1 MKTRFAYFPWILLLL
16 LAGCSKP
23 NEVTPDKD
31 EKKVLE
37 PVTIR
42 LTSSLPDDGTG
53 RKAVLVQRSSV
64 EGDVRVVTSSAPEKG
79 EGGTA
84 VFTFTGVPTSQDATA
99 WYYGVLYPSEAA
111 GSATGTSVFLTM
123 APEQSPRADGPDL
136 KAVVYAASSKEKY
149 TERPKNLSLSFK
161 PLSAYGKLSL
171 TGLTLKE
178 GESLRSVSL
187 SAPGKDL
194 TGSFS
199 YDMLSGEAK
208 YASSVSV
215 PTLRVLGSALE
226 IKDGGRLDI
235 HFATKPFSLAAT
247 DELTLSFVTDLRSF
261 ESVFTAGAP
270 VQFQAGET
278 ASLSVAV
285 TVPGSDDGGGEGGD
299 EWTPD
304 PGYTVTGRTWYISPQ
319 GDDRAGGTSTLD
331 AVKTFDKV
339 LTLISPGDQVRIMPG
354 TYESSTWKD
363 ILTLEKK
370 HSGTEG
376 HYISFVAHDP
386 DNRPVFHATGKGVW
400 NAVNCD
406 ASYIA
411 FDGIEIRGDNAS
423 INLQDAYNAALSY
436 YNTGTADW
444 GAVAVYNANGL
455 SIGGTSSTSKPNHV
469 IVRNCLVH
477 DMPGAGLSAI
487 RADYIT
493 FEYNRIYNCAWFMM
507 YGGSGISFLTPEDT
521 DSNTGYKMIVRGNIV
536 SNCHTDVPW
545 VRVGTAF
552 DYSDGNGIIID
563 INDGY
568 NGRTLVENNVS
579 FNNGGSGI
587 HGYRARHVDIVG
599 NTAYWNGWKYN
610 GNYGEIWAHQG
621 GDVRIYNNIMY
632 GRPVSEN
639 GRCNLGNNA
648 VYTNNVYFQG
658 QVKIAGTGDLV
669 ADPKFVNLSIDN
681 VTADFHLTENSPA
694 IGHGS
699 MDMPYLPER
708 DIEGKL
714 RTTRF
719 DCGAYQY

>member
-1 MKTRFAYFPWILLLL
+1 MKTRFAIFPWMLL
-16 LAGCSKP
+16 LAGCSGP
-23 NEVTPDKD
+23 NEVTPGQEDKP
-31 EKKVLE
+31 VLD

-42 LTSSLPDDGTG
+42 LSSSLPDDGTG
-53 RKAVLVQRSSV
+53 RKAVLVQRSTV
-64 EGDVRVVTSSAPEKG
+64 QGDVRVVESSAPEKG

-84 VFTFTGVPTSQDATA
+84 VFTFTGVPTSKGAEA
-99 WYYGVLYPSEAA
+99 WYYGAVYPASALSSA
-111 GSATGTSVFLTM
+111 GEKIYITLP
-123 APEQSPRADGPDL
+123 PEQTVGQDNRI
-136 KAVVYAASSKEKY
+136 YAGWSREKY
-149 TERPKNLSLSFK
+149 TVRPGSLKLDLPLVGQER
-161 PLSAYGKLSL
+161 KLSVS
-171 TGLTLKE
+171 GLKLRE
-178 GESLRSVSL
+178 GEVLRAVSITAPGHQLCGSVSL
-187 SAPGKDL
+187 D
-194 TGSFS
+194 TF
-199 YDMLSGEAK
+199 SGELDYNAT
-208 YASSVSV
+208 AEVS
-215 PTLRVLGSALE
+215 TIRLLTSALK
-226 IKDGGRLDI
+226 IVDGAVDI
-235 HFATKPFSLAAT
+235 PFLSKPF
-247 DELTLSFVTDLRSF
+247 TLSESEKITVSFETDLRSF
-261 ESVFTAGAP
+261 EVSAP
-270 VQFQAGET
+270 
-278 ASLSVAV
+278 SLNVVIDAIPP
-285 TVPGSDDGGGEGGD
+285 VPGDEEDD
-299 EWTPD
+299 WTPD
-304 PGYTVTGRTWYISPQ
+304 PGYTVTGRTWYISAE
-319 GDDRAGGTSTLD
+319 GDDRAGGTSPLD

-339 LTLISPGDQVRIMPG
+339 LTLIAPGDQVRILPG
-354 TYESSTWKD
+354 TYKSSAWND

-376 HYISFVAHDP
+376 NYISFVAHDP
-386 DNRPVFHATGKGVW
+386 ENRPIFYASGKGVW
-400 NAVNCD
+400 NAINCD

-411 FDGIEIRGDNAS
+411 FDGIEVRGDNAT
-423 INLQDAYNAALSY
+423 INLQDAYNAALGY

-444 GAVAVYNANGL
+444 GAVAVYNANGI
-455 SIGGTSSTSKPNHV
+455 SIGGTSSTAKPNHV

-507 YGGSGISFLTPEDT
+507 YGGSGISFLTPVDV
-521 DSNTGYKMIVRGNIV
+521 DANTGYKMVVRGNIV

-648 VYTNNVYFQG
+648 VYTNNLYFQG

-669 ADPKFVNLSIDN
+669 ADPKFVNLSKDN
-681 VTADFHLTENSPA
+681 FEADFHLTENSPA